1 MKAVQEFFAA
11 NPEANEC
18 YTAIGYARATE
29 TEAQALLA
37 GISGQKVEKHLRI
50 VEGETDAVK
59 INEAPAEE
67 VQAPVQQKK
76 KNGTKINAHK
86 H

>member
-18 YTAIGYARATE
+18 YTALGYARATE

-37 GISGQKVEKHLRI
+37 GVSGQKVEKHTREI
-50 VEGETDAVK
+50 KPAVQE
-59 INEAPAEE
+59 EAPA
-67 VQAPVQQKK
+67 PVEKK